1 MSKSLLIEST
11 PHVQLSL
18 LEGTGNK
25 SIARGEFGRVGV
37 PTQNGR
43 EYPKDLIEREI
54 KRLSEDLKNRRVLG
68 ELDHPADGK
77 TSLKRVSHVITKLW
91 IDEDGRVIGEAEILN
106 TDMGRQL
113 KALIEAQ
120 VQVGVSSRGF
130 GSTKTVQR
138 EGKAVEEVGDD
149 YVLKTYDFVCDP
161 AMKSAYPEV
170 FTEDVDDEP
179 EDPAKMFLDEFPEV
193 AKQLQ
198 EDAQKATD
206 DAKIQKAVE
215 AAVERTRR
223 EMSEKFERN
232 VADSLKGM
240 RDEVAGSLR
249 EEFAADPE
257 VGGAKAVLSQI
268 AEMVASY
275 HATPDEIAVR
285 DALKAKDIEL
295 AQATESLEEALGAAK
310 RATCMVHIEREING
324 HPMAESIRK
333 MLKGQVFESVEDA
346 DEKLNAV
353 LEDLPE
359 GLVAAGRL
367 DPEEVAALRE
377 ESAKY
382 KERASRLDEK
392 VAELKEKLIEAKR
405 LGEEIEDAR
414 QDAVERAEKAE
425 SDLVEAQSKLEDS
438 ESKVE
443 AANEEVELV
452 KYRYD
457 KVAGLTNGRALLPL
471 VERCKTRGEVDKLVE
486 QRGSSAFQD
495 EELAQA
501 QRSAAG
507 RGTVGSSP
515 ELSGDS
521 PSGVPSGPKDPLL
534 ESLGTSMEHMATL
547 AGSDN

>member
-18 LEGTGNK
+18 LEGTGSK

-43 EYPKDLIEREI
+43 EYPKNLIEREI

-91 IDEDGRVIGEAEILN
+91 IEDDGRVMGEAEILN

-130 GSTKTVQR
+130 GSTRTVQR

-161 AMKSAYPEV
+161 AMKSAYPDV

-179 EDPAKMFLDEFPEV
+179 GDPAKMFLEEFPEV

-198 EDAQKATD
+198 EDAQRATD
-206 DAKIQKAVE
+206 DAKIQRAVD

-249 EEFAADPE
+249 EEFEADPE
-257 VGGAKAVLSQI
+257 IGGARAVLSQI
-268 AEMVASY
+268 AEMVAVY

-295 AQATESLEEALGAAK
+295 AQATESLEEALDAAK
-310 RATCMVHIEREING
+310 RATCMVHIEREISG
-324 HPMAESIRK
+324 HPMAVSIRK
-333 MLKGQVFESVEDA
+333 MLAGQVFESVEDA
-346 DEKLNAV
+346 DDRLKAV
-353 LEDLPE
+353 LEDIPE
-359 GLVAAGRL
+359 GLVAASSV
-367 DPEEVAALRE
+367 DPEEVVSLRE
-377 ESAKY
+377 DAERSM
-382 KERASRLDEK
+382 ERASRLEEK
-392 VAELKEKLIEAKR
+392 VVGLQKKLNEAKR

-414 QDAVERAEKAE
+414 QDAVARAEKAE
-425 SDLVEAQSKLEDS
+425 RDLSDLRSRLRDAESEAK
-438 ESKVE
+438 
-443 AANEEVELV
+443 AANEEIELV

-471 VERCKTRGEVDKLVE
+471 TERCKTRGEVDRLVE

-495 EELAQA
+495 EGLAQA
-501 QRSAAG
+501 RLGAAG
-507 RGTVGSSP
+507 RGTRGSSS
-515 ELSGDS
+515 ELSGDF
-521 PSGVPSGPKDPLL
+521 PEGIQSGQGDPLW
-534 ESLGTSMEHMATL
+534 ESLGMSMDHMAKL
-547 AGSDN
+547 VGE